1 MKISRIGAWL
11 TVSIVAVFYIV
22 PMLAMARFAF
32 QRIPVIKL
40 SLGNVFQKWT
50 IQPLIDQFGSQ
61 EFQRAATLSIM
72 LAVAT
77 AFVTIMLLLPTMAF
91 AHLGS
96 PRTRRFIEVSA
107 VLPLV
112 VPAIALVVGFAGAFR
127 DTLPILIRSSF
138 GLVPLYVIT
147 ALPFT
152 HRTLENGLVA
162 LDLRTLVNASRSLG
176 ASWWR
181 TIAFVIAPNMRA
193 SIATAS
199 FLAFTVVL
207 GEFTIASLLLK
218 NTLPLYLSYAQGGN
232 PQGAFALGIVLV
244 VITTVFVAM
253 SNRFGKKVRT

>member
-1 MKISRIGAWL
+1 
-11 TVSIVAVFYIV
+11 
-22 PMLAMARFAF
+22 
-32 QRIPVIKL
+32 
-40 SLGNVFQKWT
+40 
-50 IQPLIDQFGSQ
+50 
-61 EFQRAATLSIM
+61 
-72 LAVAT
+72 
-77 AFVTIMLLLPTMAF
+77 
-91 AHLGS
+91 
-96 PRTRRFIEVSA
+96 
-107 VLPLV
+107 
-112 VPAIALVVGFAGAFR
+112 
-127 DTLPILIRSSF
+127 
-138 GLVPLYVIT
+138 VPLYVIT

-152 HRTLENGLVA
+152 HRTLESGLAA

>member
-1 MKISRIGAWL
+1 MKISRLSAWFTIG
-11 TVSIVAVFYIV
+11 IVALFYVV

-32 QRIPVIKL
+32 QRVPVIKL
-40 SLGNVFQKWT
+40 SWGNVFQKWT
-50 IQPLIDQFGSQ
+50 IQPIIDSFGSPD
-61 EFQRAATLSIM
+61 FQRAASLSIT
-72 LAVAT
+72 LAIAT
-77 AFVTIMLLLPTMAF
+77 ALTTIALLLPTMTF

-96 PRTRRFIEVSA
+96 PRTRRFIEISA
-107 VLPLV
+107 VLPFV

-152 HRTLENGLVA
+152 HRTLENGLAA
-162 LDLRTLVNASRSLG
+162 LDIRTLVNASRSLG

-218 NTLPLYLSYAQGGN
+218 NTLPLYLSYAQGNN
-232 PQGAFALGIVLV
+232 PQGTFGLGIVLV
-244 VITTVFVAM
+244 VISTVFVAM
-253 SNRFGKKVRT
+253 SNRFGKKVRS

>member
-1 MKISRIGAWL
+1 MRATRLVWWL
-11 TVSIVAVFYIV
+11 VLVVVGLFYLV
-22 PMLAMARFAF
+22 PMLSMARFAF

-40 SLGNVFQKWT
+40 SLDNVFDRWT
-50 IQPLIDQFGSQ
+50 VEPLFDTFGDPN
-61 EFQRAATLSIM
+61 FRKAALLSVM

-77 AFVTIMLLLPTMAF
+77 AVATSVLLLPTMVV
-91 AHLGS
+91 AHLRS
-96 PRTRRFIEVSA
+96 SRARKLIEVSA
-107 VLPLV
+107 VLPFV

-127 DTLPILIRSSF
+127 NTFPFLIRHPL

-152 HRTLENGLVA
+152 HRTLENGLAA

-176 ASWWR
+176 AGWVR
-181 TIAFVIAPNMRA
+181 TMVAVIAPNMRA

-218 NTLPLYLSYAQGGN
+218 NTLPLYLAYAQGQS
-232 PQGAFALGIVLV
+232 PQGAFAVGLVLV
-244 VITTVFVAM
+244 VISTVFVAL
-253 SNRFGKKVRT
+253 SNRFARTVKT